1 MKYKVTTATEALQVF
16 DMLGIKNVSTRRQKK
31 NGTQVYELPIQQMWQ
46 TCIPKPLR
54 FACYRSGYVRNVSEY
69 NSSAY
74 QINKTKKQPAGT
86 NGYHFEH
93 VERIL
98 IPNYD
103 ERIVYLANFIL
114 RNYYQKPTYLIND
127 YVVKCLKEAYLE
139 QNKTGLPFG
148 IKYADQADKLPFS
161 DIVDPEST
169 PENDIQIIINGHRY
183 NLSWVHFTKTQE
195 LMES

>member
-1 MKYKVTTATEALQVF
+1 MNKITTVDEAMIMF

-46 TCIPKPLR
+46 TCNPKPLR

-74 QINKTKKQPAGT
+74 QINKTKKQPAGE
-86 NGYHFEH
+86 GYHFEH

-114 RNYYQKPTYLIND
+114 RNYYQKPTYLMND
-127 YVVKCLKEAYLE
+127 YTVKCLKEAYYE
-139 QNKTGLPFG
+139 QNKTGLPFNEVPWNTVSP
-148 IKYADQADKLPFS
+148 ADNVQ
-161 DIVDPEST
+161 V
-169 PENDIQIIINGHRY
+169 IINGHRY
-183 NLSWVHFTKTQE
+183 NLS
-195 LMES
+195 